1 MNDKNKTAGADM
13 MALTETDD
21 LLSAEEEIELAKRS
35 ADGDA
40 EARNILVCK
49 NQRLVAMIAFRYIG
63 MCKGLEFDDLKQAGN
78 LGLIQAVKMFD
89 YTKGYRFSTYAIWW
103 IRQAITREIADKDR
117 TIRLPVHIGET
128 VLKIRRT
135 AAKIEQQTGTT
146 ATIEDVAAALDM
158 PPQKVKEMW
167 EMAWTTPTVSLDK
180 PIGEDGDSTLESILT
195 DLSDSPQE
203 QADAAELKTKVSG
216 VLSRLSPRE
225 QAVIRLR
232 YGLLDGRPRTLE
244 EVGEEYHV
252 TRERVRQIEA
262 KALHKL
268 RSPKL
273 SSILNDFRV

>member
-1 MNDKNKTAGADM
+1 MEDKNETVGVDIS
-13 MALTETDD
+13 ALAEPGE

-35 ADGDA
+35 AAGDV

-49 NQRLVAMIAFRYIG
+49 NQRLVAMIAFRYVG

-117 TIRLPVHIGET
+117 TIRIPVHIGET
-128 VLKIRRT
+128 ALKIRRT
-135 AAKIEQQTGTT
+135 AAKLEQQTGKP
-146 ATIEDVAAALDM
+146 ATVEDVADVLDM
-158 PPQKVKEMW
+158 PPQKIKELW
-167 EMAWTTPTVSLDK
+167 DMAWTQPIVSLDK

-195 DLSDSPQE
+195 DESVSPQE
-203 QADAAELKTKVSG
+203 QADAAELKNRVSG
-216 VLSRLSPRE
+216 VLSKLSPRE

-232 YGLLDGRPRTLE
+232 YGLIDGRPRTLE
-244 EVGEEYHV
+244 EVGEAYHV

-262 KALHKL
+262 KALRKL
-268 RSPKL
+268 RNPKL
-273 SSILNDFRV
+273 SGMLSDFRV

>member
-1 MNDKNKTAGADM
+1 MKDKNETGAVDITALG
-13 MALTETDD
+13 ESDD

-35 ADGDA
+35 AEGDV

-49 NQRLVAMIAFRYIG
+49 NQRLVAMIAFRYVG

-135 AAKIEQQTGTT
+135 AAKIEQQTGTP

-158 PPQKVKEMW
+158 PPQKIKELW

-195 DLSDSPQE
+195 DPSDSPQE

-232 YGLLDGRPRTLE
+232 YGLIDGRPRTLE

-262 KALHKL
+262 KALRKL
-268 RSPKL
+268 RSPRL
-273 SSILNDFRV
+273 SAMLNDFRV

>member
-1 MNDKNKTAGADM
+1 MNDKNETGAVDM
-13 MALTETDD
+13 AALAESDD
-21 LLSAEEEIELAKRS
+21 LLSAEEEIELAKRC
-35 ADGDA
+35 AAGDM

-49 NQRLVAMIAFRYIG
+49 NQQLVAMIAFRYVG

-117 TIRLPVHIGET
+117 TIRVPVHISE
-128 VLKIRRT
+128 VVQKIRRT
-135 AAKIEQQTGTT
+135 AAKIEQQTGKP
-146 ATIEDVAAALDM
+146 ATLEDVAQALDM
-158 PPQKVKEMW
+158 PLSKIKELW
-167 EMAWTTPTVSLDK
+167 DMAWTTPTVSLDK
-180 PIGEDGDSTLESILT
+180 PIGEDGDNTLESILT
-195 DLSDSPQE
+195 DTSESPQE
-203 QADAAELKTKVSG
+203 QADAAELKDCVSD
-216 VLSRLSPRE
+216 VLSKLSPRE

-232 YGLLDGRPRTLE
+232 YGLIDGRPRTLE

-262 KALHKL
+262 KALRKL

-273 SSILNDFRV
+273 SSMLNDFRV